1 MQAIDATKIRKLA
14 DARNV
19 INDLQV
25 RLMAREQALEDL
37 ARSCEIAVMTRQ
49 IHLTESFMQTALE
62 QLEDKLVL
70 PQEDNIDMKIRIY
83 E

>member
-1 MQAIDATKIRKLA
+1 MEAIDTSKIRKLA
-14 DARNV
+14 DARKT
-19 INDLQV
+19 INELQV

-70 PQEDNIDMKIRIY
+70 PQQEDIEMKIRIY

>member
-1 MQAIDATKIRKLA
+1 MEVIDATKIRKLA
-14 DARNV
+14 EARKI

-25 RLMAREQALEDL
+25 RLMTREQALEDL

-49 IHLTESFMQTALE
+49 IHLTESFINTALE

-70 PQEDNIDMKIRIY
+70 PQEEDVDMKIRIY

>member
-1 MQAIDATKIRKLA
+1 MEVIDATKIRKLA
-14 DARNV
+14 EARKI

-25 RLMAREQALEDL
+25 RLMTREQALEDL
-37 ARSCEIAVMTRQ
+37 ARSCEIAVVTRQ
-49 IHLTESFMQTALE
+49 IHLTESFMNTALE

-70 PQEDNIDMKIRIY
+70 PQEEDVDMKIRIY

>member
-1 MQAIDATKIRKLA
+1 MEAIDTTKIRKLA
-14 DARNV
+14 DARKT
-19 INDLQV
+19 INELQV

-70 PQEDNIDMKIRIY
+70 PQQDNVEMKIRIY

>member
-1 MQAIDATKIRKLA
+1 MQVIDATKIRKLA
-14 DARNV
+14 EARKT

-25 RLMAREQALEDL
+25 RLMIREQALEDL

-49 IHLTESFMQTALE
+49 IHLIESFMHTALE

-70 PQEDNIDMKIRIY
+70 PQEEDVDMKIRIY

>member
-1 MQAIDATKIRKLA
+1 MEAIDTTKIRKLA
-14 DARNV
+14 DARKT
-19 INDLQV
+19 INELQV

-49 IHLTESFMQTALE
+49 MHLTESFMQVALE

-70 PQEDNIDMKIRIY
+70 PQQDNIEMKIRIY

>member
-1 MQAIDATKIRKLA
+1 MQAIDTSKIRKLA
-14 DARNV
+14 DARKT

-49 IHLTESFMQTALE
+49 IHLTESFMHTALE

-70 PQEDNIDMKIRIY
+70 PQEEDVDLKIRIY